1 MDRTKKNA
9 ALEKA
14 SQEAGERIVQQHGRD
29 IVASKKRLDKASQII
44 GELLKTVDKIET
56 ILEGL
61 QNGKIEN

>member
-1 MDRTKKNA
+1 M
-9 ALEKA
+9 
-14 SQEAGERIVQQHGRD
+14 QQHGRD
-29 IVASKKRLDKASQII
+29 IVAIKKRLDKASQII